1 VPFRDL
7 KGHRH
12 LFGLLSSA
20 VGRDAVPQS
29 LLFAGP
35 EGVGKRL
42 AALAMAQTVNCTQPV
57 CLSGCMVD
65 RRQALGLGHQPL
77 RVSAG
82 TSDQRGERG
91 ETWQAVGVGPHREGN
106 IDACGTCSACRRIPR
121 GVHPD
126 VLLIE
131 PGESGSIKVEE
142 IRDAIGRAAY
152 RPFEGRRR
160 VTIVDCADTLV
171 PSAQDA
177 LLKTLEEP
185 PSGSIFVLVTSRPD
199 ALLPTIG
206 SRCYRLRFGRLAEA
220 EVAAILREGHGWSEA
235 EARAGAALADGSAG
249 AALDGRTEDAAEA
262 RQSAVDLLQGVAAA
276 KATSLDRLEQAKA
289 LAGGAEREELAR
301 RLRAAA
307 SMLRDLQVLAAGASP
322 RILANADLQ
331 DELGALARSYN
342 AERGL
347 EAFSAVDAALDALER
362 NVGPK
367 VVADWIALEL

>member
-1 VPFRDL
+1 M

-12 LFGLLSSA
+12 LLGVLSSA
-20 VGRDAVPQS
+20 VARDAVPQS
-29 LLFAGP
+29 LLFTGP

-42 AALAMAQTVNCTQPV
+42 TALALAQAVNCAAT
-57 CLSGCMVD
+57 
-65 RRQALGLGHQPL
+65 H
-77 RVSAG
+77 
-82 TSDQRGERG
+82 
-91 ETWQAVGVGPHREGN
+91 
-106 IDACGTCSACRRIPR
+106 ACGECIACRKIAR

-160 VTIVDCADTLV
+160 VTIIDSADALV
-171 PSAQDA
+171 PNAQDA

-185 PSGSIFVLVTSRPD
+185 PSGSIFILVTARPD

-220 EVAAILREGHGWSEA
+220 EVAAILRERHGWTEGEA
-235 EARAGAALADGSAG
+235 RAAASLADGSPGVALEGRTEEAAEAREAAVDLLRGVARAGAG
-249 AALDGRTEDAAEA
+249 A
-262 RQSAVDLLQGVAAA
+262 
-276 KATSLDRLEQAKA
+276 RLEQAKA
-289 LAGGAEREELAR
+289 LAGGAERDELAR
-301 RLRAAA
+301 RLRVAA
-307 SMLRDLQVLAAGASP
+307 SMLRDLQVLAAGAP
-322 RILANADLQ
+322 DRMLANADLK
-331 DELGALARSYN
+331 DELDGLVGSYN

-347 EAFSAVDAALDALER
+347 EAFSKVDAALEALGR

-367 VVADWIALEL
+367 VVSDWIAMEL